1 MAMTRPAEADAT
13 EGPGWR
19 WTSLERMSGVSELG
33 VACEHVAGA
42 VVLRCA
48 GSVDGSNAEELRT
61 AVESTVSAVVIVEL
75 GELDRFD
82 PAGMQVLEQA
92 FRGPRSNHRSFFVV
106 APPGCAAERTYRTE
120 ERGRQRLVPTV
131 DAALQHG

>member
-1 MAMTRPAEADAT
+1 MPDVT
-13 EGPGWR
+13 
-19 WTSLERMSGVSELG
+19 ELG
-33 VACEHVAGA
+33 VACEHLAGA

-82 PAGMQVLEQA
+82 PAGMKALEEA

-106 APPGCAAERTYRTE
+106 APPGSAAERTYRTAA
-120 ERGRQRLVPTV
+120 RGRQRLVPTV
-131 DAALQHG
+131 DAALQQHG